1 MKKYLL
7 SLLCL
12 LGAGLT
18 AGAEGTWTYDVTS
31 DYSTLTWLNLVK
43 SADKNANI
51 SPTSHTGD
59 INQINWDY
67 SYTGTGNTPSKDGNA
82 PKGITMG
89 SASSPF
95 STVTFSTNG
104 FSGRIIKKV
113 SVKIASVSKKCSYNV
128 SLNAG
133 DFSEEKEQVLYQN
146 NSGSANTAGEA
157 VFTPNTSC
165 SNLAFTIT
173 QKGTTTNTTGGF
185 KFCAVSVEYDDPSGP
200 IDPSFSNVPIRG
212 TEEYEYD
219 LTIGETKGLPSISPA
234 NLTYSFSTDNT
245 GIIEIDNAAKTI
257 KAIGLGSATVNFTT
271 QATEMYNAGSGSFE
285 VTVNGK
291 EPKMSFFPQVE
302 YGKLGTGVVWHEV
315 TIEEPADNHGAITY
329 SSSDPE
335 VVTVNSSTGQI
346 TPDDIKKAGTAVIT
360 ATMAAEG
367 DYAEGSA
374 SYKIIVIDPNAAIQP
389 DNTVFD
395 FTEVNPYGMT
405 TQTGSS
411 YETKVKSISGENN
424 TVKITFGGNYRSWK
438 ENNLYYLRM
447 QKNSTLKVEV
457 PEGYKITKI
466 GMTGTINSGASWS
479 PTSGTVTD
487 SSDPDGGTFSYI
499 WVPAN
504 DTDVQREVTFSA
516 GSSDVSKINK
526 INVMY
531 DAASSDLK
539 SANLTFTPN
548 VNGIIVNEEFTINAV
563 NNPFN
568 RVVTYSIEGL
578 EDTEYQITED
588 GDNLKVNVSVP
599 GSYTLKAISAPD
611 NEYRDG
617 FAIMRLNVFRHL
629 AVYSDGE
636 TLTEDALKTD
646 VASTLTF
653 DVPANANLY
662 YRIVSDSPA
671 PITYADGDVDE
682 NQEAGFNLYDESINI
697 PAKTSGNLEFYI
709 ANYGY
714 KSPKRQIALSFT
726 TGVEEIEGVEEAPA
740 RYYDLN
746 GREVKGDKLD
756 SGVYIRLQGGKAE
769 KVLVK

>member
-18 AGAEGTWTYDVTS
+18 AQADDFKW
-31 DYSTLTWLNLVK
+31 DYST
-43 SADKNANI
+43 SATI
-51 SPTSHTGD
+51 TG
-59 INQINWDY
+59 NKET
-67 SYTGTGNTPSKDGNA
+67 TGTVKTGVVTWNFTASDASKVAKDGNW
-82 PKGITMG
+82 KGISLGGKESGTQYNPASISFTTDYFKDKKISKISLEVG
-89 SASSPF
+89 CNASSTSDANQF
-95 STVTFSTNG
+95 SISVDGTSLITENLKTGSNNVSAKQTVTWEGNTICGESIG
-104 FSGRIIKKV
+104 FSFKLDKAKNII
-113 SVKIASVSKKCSYNV
+113 
-128 SLNAG
+128 G
-133 DFSEEKEQVLYQN
+133 HF
-146 NSGSANTAGEA
+146 
-157 VFTPNTSC
+157 
-165 SNLAFTIT
+165 
-173 QKGTTTNTTGGF
+173 
-185 KFCAVSVEYDDPSGP
+185 GP
-200 IDPSFSNVPIRG
+200 ITVTYMDATADPVDPQYVI
-212 TEEYEYD
+212 TPQTC
-219 LTIGETKGLPSISPA
+219 TIEIGSIIDFPQISPS
-234 NLTYSFSTDNT
+234 NLTYEFSTDSD
-245 GIIEIDNAAKTI
+245 IIELDKTARTI
-257 KAIGLGSATVNFTT
+257 KGLAIGTATVNFST
-271 QATEMYNAGSGSFE
+271 AAVDGMYNAGSGSFE
-285 VTVNGK
+285 VTVKGK
-291 EPKMSFFPQVE
+291 TPKMSFTSQVE
-302 YGKLGTGVVWHEV
+302 YGKLGTGVVWRAV
-315 TIEEPADNHGAITY
+315 NVEEPADNHGAITY

-335 VVTVNSSTGQI
+335 VVSVNSTTGQI
-346 TPDDIKKAGTAVIT
+346 TKTDIKKAGTAVIT

-374 SYKIIVIDPNAAIQP
+374 SYKIIVIDPNATIQP

-504 DTDVQREVTFSA
+504 DTDVQREVTFNA

-629 AVYSDGE
+629 AVYVDGE
-636 TLTEDALKTD
+636 VLAEDAFKTD

-653 DVPANANLY
+653 DVPDNAYLY
-662 YRIVSDSPA
+662 YRIIPATPA
-671 PITYADGDVDE
+671 PEVYSEGNSDI
-682 NQEAGFNLYDESINI
+682 NQETGYDLYEDGINI

-714 KSPKRQIALSFT
+714 KSPKRRIALSFT
-726 TGVEEIEGVEEAPA
+726 TGVEEIEGAEEAAA